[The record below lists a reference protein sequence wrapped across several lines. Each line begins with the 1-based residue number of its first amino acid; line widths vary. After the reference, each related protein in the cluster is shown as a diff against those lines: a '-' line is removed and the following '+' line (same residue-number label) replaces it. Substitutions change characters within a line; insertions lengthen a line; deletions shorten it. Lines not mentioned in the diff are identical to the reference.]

1 MHQIGSSTD
10 LGEGPRRQEAGTKR
24 SRPGAVVL
32 AGLLIG
38 VGLLPVAASAQ
49 EEVFPLDGLIVTASP
64 TPRAVGAVATNVT
77 VIDGA
82 DVRARGLT
90 TVGDALRGSA
100 GVAIV
105 QNGSFGA
112 TTSVFMRGGESDY
125 VLVLVDG
132 VQVNQPGG
140 SFDFS
145 SLTLTNVARIEIV
158 RGPSSALH
166 GSDAVAG
173 VIHVITESGGGAT
186 RGSVSSRFGS
196 YGRRDWSASMAGGGA
211 RAGYS
216 LSVTRLDTDGI
227 LAFNNQHTNTVLN
240 GRARFAP
247 SVASEADISFR
258 IGDRSFHF
266 PTDGSG
272 NVVDRNARSFG
283 DEALVGVKVVHTL
296 TPRLSVEAR
305 AAVSDTD
312 GGSEDAQDDAAD
324 SIGFFGFASLDHIRR
339 ASMDAR
345 AHWQTDQLTLTG
357 GWEFEEERQRS
368 FTESL
373 SQWGNS
379 TGRSE
384 NSRLNRAYFVHA
396 TGGNDEVAFNLGG
409 RIEDNEHF
417 GTFRTW
423 QLGAT
428 WVVPSAP
435 GLRVRV
441 SAGRAMK
448 EPTFFEIFATGFA
461 IGNPA
466 LQPEIATSWEVGAD
480 GSLFGGRIHVRGT
493 WFDQS
498 FRNLIQYTLAPA
510 APGDP
515 NYFNVAAATGRGAEL
530 EARVKGGRLTGG
542 ISWTLLASE
551 VTDSGFDQGPA
562 AAFVVG
568 EPLLRRP
575 RHTVQANANA
585 RVGGRLNVFADVS
598 VVGVRADRDFSSFP
612 ATPVVLRRYSDV
624 GIGASVDVLPAQVG
638 RPGLVLTVRVD
649 NVLDREIQQ
658 VFGFDAPG
666 RGVYLGGSLAFGR

>member
-1 MHQIGSSTD
+1 
-10 LGEGPRRQEAGTKR
+10 
-24 SRPGAVVL
+24 
-32 AGLLIG
+32 
-38 VGLLPVAASAQ
+38 
-49 EEVFPLDGLIVTASP
+49 
-64 TPRAVGAVATNVT
+64 
-77 VIDGA
+77 
-82 DVRARGLT
+82 
-90 TVGDALRGSA
+90 
-100 GVAIV
+100 
-105 QNGSFGA
+105 
-112 TTSVFMRGGESDY
+112 
-125 VLVLVDG
+125 
-132 VQVNQPGG
+132 
-140 SFDFS
+140 
-145 SLTLTNVARIEIV
+145 
-158 RGPSSALH
+158 
-166 GSDAVAG
+166 
-173 VIHVITESGGGAT
+173 
-186 RGSVSSRFGS
+186 
-196 YGRRDWSASMAGGGA
+196 MAGGGA

-258 IGDRSFHF
+258 VGDRSFHF

-272 NVVDRNARSFG
+272 NVADRNAFSFG
-283 DEALVGVKVVHTL
+283 DEALVGAKLLHAF

-305 AAVSDTD
+305 AAVSGTD
-312 GGSEDAQDDAAD
+312 GGSEDAQDNAAD
-324 SIGFFGFASLDHIRR
+324 SIGFFGFASFDHIRR
-339 ASMDAR
+339 ASMDVR
-345 AHWQTDQLTLTG
+345 AHWQTDRLTLTG
-357 GWEFEEERQRS
+357 GWEFEEESQRS

-384 NSRLNRAYFVHA
+384 NSRLNRAYFAHA
-396 TGGNDEVAFNLGG
+396 TGERGAVAFNLGG
-409 RIEDNEHF
+409 RIEDNEQF

-428 WVVPSAP
+428 WVVPGAS
-435 GLRVRV
+435 GLRLRG
-441 SAGRAMK
+441 SAGRGMK
-448 EPTFFEIFATGFA
+448 EPTFFETFATGFA

-466 LQPEIATSWEVGAD
+466 LEPEVSTSWEIGAD
-480 GSLFGGRIHVRGT
+480 ASLQRGRIHVRGT

-498 FRNLIQYTLAPA
+498 FRNLIQYTFAPA
-510 APGDP
+510 EPGGP

-530 EARVKGGRLTGG
+530 EARVEGGRLNGG

-575 RHTVQANANA
+575 RHTVRANANA
-585 RVGGRLNVFADVS
+585 RLGRRLNVFADVS

-624 GIGASVDVLPAQVG
+624 GIGASVDVLLAQAG
-638 RPGLVLTVRVD
+638 RPGFVLTLRIE
-649 NVLDREIQQ
+649 NVLDREIQH

-666 RGVYLGGSLAFGR
+666 RGVYLGGSVAFGG